1 MKNLLL
7 TDPNN
12 LAAFAARM
20 ALGIV
25 VFPHGA
31 QKLFGWWGGYGLT
44 GTLHYLTGWA
54 GIPWIFALLVILI
67 ESVGSLMIFFGFCTR
82 FAAFATL
89 CNFVG
94 VMFHSHAKNGFFMNW
109 LHSQDRGEGM
119 EFFFLLIGLAI
130 VLIITGGGK
139 WSVDAALTRKKIVVD
154 EREIEPVLENV

>member
-1 MKNLLL
+1 MKSLLL

-31 QKLFGWWGGYGLT
+31 QKLFGWWGGYGLS
-44 GTLHYLTGWA
+44 GTLHYLTG
-54 GIPWIFALLVILI
+54 GPNIPWILALLVILI
-67 ESVGSLMIFFGFCTR
+67 ESVGALMIFFGFCTR

-89 CNFVG
+89 CNFIG

-109 LHSQDRGEGM
+109 LHSTDRGEGM
-119 EFFFLLIGLAI
+119 EFFFLLMGLAI

-139 WSVDAALTRKKIVVD
+139 WSVDAAITRKKMVV
-154 EREIEPVLENV
+154 EGVKMESVLENG